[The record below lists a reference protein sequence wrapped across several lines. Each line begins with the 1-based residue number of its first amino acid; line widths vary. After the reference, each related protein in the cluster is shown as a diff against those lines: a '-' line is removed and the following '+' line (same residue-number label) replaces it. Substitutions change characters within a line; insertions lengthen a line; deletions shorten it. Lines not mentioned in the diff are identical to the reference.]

1 VISFRVDSHRFHL
14 RAAAVALEAGHVL
27 LHRLE
32 GDMFWALPGGRVEAG
47 EDGAQT
53 IVREFKEEL
62 ELTVRCH
69 ELLGIGENFFEYGG
83 EPHHEVGLYFS
94 VSLPAESQLRDTQ
107 RSHAGVEGERA
118 LEFKWFPLETLREID
133 FRPTA
138 LRESLA
144 AGTVPLHFVQRGQAV
159 ENSTRRL

>member
-1 VISFRVDSHRFHL
+1 MISFRINSHRFHL
-14 RAAAVALEAGHVL
+14 RAGAIALEAGHVL

-47 EDGAQT
+47 EESAQT

-62 ELTVRCH
+62 AVTVTCN
-69 ELLGIGENFFEYGG
+69 ELLAIGENFFEYEG

-94 VSLPAESQLRDTQ
+94 IALPAESQVRNTEKT
-107 RSHAGVEGERA
+107 HVGVEGDRR
-118 LEFKWFPLETLREID
+118 LEFKWFPLSALHHID
-133 FRPTA
+133 FRPAA

-144 AGTVPLHFVQRGQAV
+144 TGAVPPHFVQRA
-159 ENSTRRL
+159 